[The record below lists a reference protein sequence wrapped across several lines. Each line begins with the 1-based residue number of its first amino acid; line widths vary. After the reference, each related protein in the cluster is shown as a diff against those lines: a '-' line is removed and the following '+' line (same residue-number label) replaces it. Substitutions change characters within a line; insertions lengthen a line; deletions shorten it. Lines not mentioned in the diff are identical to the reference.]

1 MLTRLVVSLTFV
13 AFMAVPAAF
22 AGGDCPFGHAYK
34 TTHTADADTS
44 IPQTQAPA
52 TVVEAP
58 VEAPP
63 QSVVE
68 APVEAPVTIAEAPV
82 EANETTQD

>member
-1 MLTRLVVSLTFV
+1 MLTRLVVSLAFA

-44 IPQTQAPA
+44 IPQTPAPA

-58 VEAPP
+58 AEAPP
-63 QSVVE
+63 QTV
-68 APVEAPVTIAEAPV
+68 VEAPVTIAEAPV

>member
-1 MLTRLVVSLTFV
+1 MLTRLVVSLAFV

-34 TTHTADADTS
+34 TTHTADAQS
-44 IPQTQAPA
+44 SLPQTTAPA

-63 QSVVE
+63 QTVVD
-68 APVEAPVTIAEAPV
+68 APVVAPVTIAEAP
-82 EANETTQD
+82 AALHETTQD